1 MSFSKYKVKQIT
13 EFIRK
18 NLDGYYSENE
28 IQQFIFILFEYEL
41 GFSKVE
47 LVTRSEEEIDEE
59 KHGKFLDYLNQLKT
73 YKPIQYIT
81 GETSFYG
88 LNFHVNSY
96 VLIPRPETEEL
107 VDWILKQK
115 LPRNPIILDVGTGS
129 GCIAVALAKNL
140 PGSIVHAV
148 DISENAL
155 GLANENAILNKINVN
170 LSQENILNPS
180 EEFKKSE
187 FDLIVSNPPYIALS
201 DKANM
206 NKNVLDY
213 EPHLSLFVPD
223 EDPLVFY
230 NAILEFSMDSL
241 KENGQ
246 VFFEINESFD
256 KEIVALMKNHNFAQ
270 IELRKDIND
279 KFRMV
284 SGRKTAIVI

>member
-155 GLANENAILNKINVN
+155 GLANENAILNKVNVN

-180 EEFKKSE
+180 EEFKKRE

>member
-1 MSFSKYKVKQIT
+1 MNSCKYKVKQIT

-41 GFSKVE
+41 GFSKIE
-47 LVTRSEEEIDEE
+47 LVTRSEEELDEE
-59 KHGKFLDYLNQLKT
+59 TYEKFLHYVKQLKT
-73 YKPIQYIT
+73 LKPIQYIT
-81 GETSFYG
+81 GVTSFYG
-88 LNFHVNSY
+88 LHFHVNSH

-107 VDWILKQK
+107 ADWIIKQK
-115 LPRNPIILDVGTGS
+115 LPLNPVILDVGTGS

-140 PGSIVHAV
+140 PGSMVHAV

-155 GLANENAILNKINVN
+155 GLANENAKLNKVNVN
-170 LSQENILNPS
+170 LSLENILRPT
-180 EEFKKSE
+180 EDFRRKK
-187 FDLIVSNPPYIALS
+187 FDLIVSNPPYITLAE
-201 DKANM
+201 KEKM

-213 EPHLSLFVPD
+213 EPHLALFVPD

-230 NAILEFSMDSL
+230 KAIMTYAMGSL
-241 KENGQ
+241 NENGLL
-246 VFFEINESFD
+246 FFEINESFD
-256 KEIVALMKNHNFAQ
+256 KEIVDLMKNHKFAE

-284 SGRKTAIVI
+284 RGRKSATVI

>member
-1 MSFSKYKVKQIT
+1 MRFSKYKVKQIT

-115 LPRNPIILDVGTGS
+115 LPRNPIILDVGAGS

-140 PGSIVHAV
+140 PGSIVHAI

-155 GLANENAILNKINVN
+155 GLANENAILNKVNVN
-170 LSQENILNPS
+170 LSQENILSPS
-180 EEFKKSE
+180 EEFKKRE
-187 FDLIVSNPPYIALS
+187 FDLIVSNPPYIAFR

-213 EPHLSLFVPD
+213 EPNLSLFVPD

-230 NAILEFSMDSL
+230 NAILEFSMNSL

-256 KEIVALMKNHNFAQ
+256 KEIVALMKNHNFAE

>member
-1 MSFSKYKVKQIT
+1 MSSCKYKVKQIT

-18 NLDGYYSENE
+18 NLCAYYPENE

-41 GFSKVE
+41 GFSKIE
-47 LVTRSEEEIDEE
+47 LVTRSEEEVDI
-59 KHGKFLDYLNQLKT
+59 KTYGKFLDYVTQLKT

-88 LNFHVNSY
+88 LHFHVNSH

-115 LPRNPIILDVGTGS
+115 LPHNPVILDVGTGS

-140 PGSIVHAV
+140 PGAIVYAI
-148 DISENAL
+148 DISNQAIE
-155 GLANENAILNKINVN
+155 LANKNANKCGVKIVLGN
-170 LSQENILNPS
+170 ENILAPS
-180 EEFKKSE
+180 EELKKKR
-187 FDLIVSNPPYIALS
+187 FDLIVSNPPYITIGERE
-201 DKANM
+201 KM
-206 NKNVLDY
+206 NKNVLDF
-213 EPHLSLFVPD
+213 EPHLALFVPD

-230 NAILEFSMDSL
+230 NAILTYTLGSL
-241 KENGQ
+241 NENGR

-256 KEIVALMKNHNFAQ
+256 KEIVALMKNHNFAE

-279 KFRMV
+279 KFRMI

>member
-1 MSFSKYKVKQIT
+1 MSSCKYTVKQIT

-18 NLDGYYSENE
+18 NLDGYYPEKE
-28 IQQFIFILFEYEL
+28 IQQFIYILFEYEL

-47 LVTRSEEEIDEE
+47 LVTRSEVEIDEE
-59 KHGKFLDYLNQLKT
+59 TQRKFLDYLNQLKT

-88 LNFHVNSY
+88 LNFHVNSD

-115 LPRNPIILDVGTGS
+115 LSCNPIILDVGTGS

-140 PGSIVHAV
+140 SGSIVHAV

-155 GLANENAILNKINVN
+155 GLANENAILNKVNVN
-170 LSQENILNPS
+170 LSQENILSPS
-180 EEFKKSE
+180 EEFKKRE
-187 FDLIVSNPPYIALS
+187 FDLIVSNPPYIALR

-230 NAILEFSMDSL
+230 KAIMTYAMGSL
-241 KENGQ
+241 KENGLL
-246 VFFEINESFD
+246 FFEINESFD
-256 KEIVALMKNHNFAQ
+256 KEIVALMKNHKFAE

-284 SGRKTAIVI
+284 RGRKSATVI